1 MIFNVSNVWNI
12 LSPGVFGDMRKF
24 FDELRTNLD
33 VETVAAE
40 KDSTAPKVSDDDL
53 SQIAGEG
60 SFFKKYFNTKCRLFI
75 WSTTTPTGCF
85 SFGCFVYKCEV

>member
-1 MIFNVSNVWNI
+1 
-12 LSPGVFGDMRKF
+12 MRKF

-33 VETVAAE
+33 VETVATAE
-40 KDSTAPKVSDDDL
+40 AAAAAERDSTAPKVSDDDL